1 MPTQITV
8 DDNRIADFCRQNHI
22 RKFSLFG
29 SVLTGEFKPDSD
41 VDVLVEFDPQFPVGF
56 RIIEIEEQLSQL
68 LDGRKVDIV
77 NAKYLNPRMRDKVLA
92 GAEIHYAQG

>member
-1 MPTQITV
+1 MPTQIAV
-8 DDNRIADFCRQNHI
+8 DDKQIADFCCLNHI
-22 RKFSLFG
+22 RKLSLFG

-41 VDVLVEFDPQFPVGF
+41 VDVLVEFDPQYPVGF
-56 RIIEIEEQLSQL
+56 RIIDMEDELSRL
-68 LDGRKVDIV
+68 FGGRKIDIV